1 MISKSLKIF
10 ALLGAIT
17 ALILFQDFFRFS
29 LACRDYG
36 KQASLGFSQFSPENQ
51 KVDALVVITGDKR
64 RIPMALELLRNQPD
78 SWLLISGVS
87 KKTNLSEMMSL
98 YKDNLSEG
106 TGFWNRVIL
115 DSNATSTVQNAE
127 ETEKFIQTRKLNTI
141 ILITSDYHMLRAL
154 SIFKKRVSARVI
166 PFVVGSEFT
175 EPNLIKVPALLAK
188 FLVEYWKWVAFRFD
202 IY

>member
-1 MISKSLKIF
+1 
-10 ALLGAIT
+10 
-17 ALILFQDFFRFS
+17 
-29 LACRDYG
+29 
-36 KQASLGFSQFSPENQ
+36 
-51 KVDALVVITGDKR
+51 
-64 RIPMALELLRNQPD
+64 
-78 SWLLISGVS
+78 
-87 KKTNLSEMMSL
+87 MMSL